1 LRGRRAAFAPHGEA
15 PDRVA
20 HQLKREIP
28 LWVLGSVFAL
38 VGALAFVG
46 LKWSLSRQTYQDLAA
61 YQGVVKVV
69 PQAANVTITLP

>member
-1 LRGRRAAFAPHGEA
+1 MCL
-15 PDRVA
+15 
-20 HQLKREIP
+20 LLEIP
-28 LWVLGSVFAL
+28 LGALCLVFAL
-38 VGALAFVG
+38 ASALAFAG

>member
-1 LRGRRAAFAPHGEA
+1 MCL
-15 PDRVA
+15 
-20 HQLKREIP
+20 LLEIP
-28 LWVLGSVFAL
+28 LGALCSVFAL
-38 VGALAFVG
+38 ASALAFVG